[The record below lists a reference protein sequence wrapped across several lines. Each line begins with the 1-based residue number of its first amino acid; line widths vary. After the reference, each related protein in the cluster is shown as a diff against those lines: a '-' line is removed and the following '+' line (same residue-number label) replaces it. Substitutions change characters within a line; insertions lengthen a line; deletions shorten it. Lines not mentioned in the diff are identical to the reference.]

1 MIENGN
7 IVTSFEAVCM
17 GLARINGATKDIEGA
32 QHAYD
37 HLSKHY
43 DEYGQV
49 LPPDFAHKQWTSLQV
64 ISFLRKHLVSEDNIL
79 LTLNDCGI
87 PLEESLKM
95 VKSVVKQDPPIKT
108 DEDDKTSD
116 EYDKMLRDIM
126 ESCNQI
132 VALV

>member
-1 MIENGN
+1 
-7 IVTSFEAVCM
+7 
-17 GLARINGATKDIEGA
+17 
-32 QHAYD
+32 
-37 HLSKHY
+37 
-43 DEYGQV
+43 
-49 LPPDFAHKQWTSLQV
+49 
-64 ISFLRKHLVSEDNIL
+64 